1 MTFLKRTF
9 FFILVNLLIIFT
21 LTLIISGIEMYF
33 GINLSSNYS
42 SMVILY
48 TIFGMGGA
56 FFSLFTS
63 KWMVKNAMGV
73 QVINPNTT
81 NPTEKWILNSVYEY
95 AKKAGLRKM
104 PEVGIYPANDM
115 NAFATGPSKNNSLV
129 AVSSG
134 LLQSMSK
141 DEVEGVI
148 GHEVAHIAN
157 GDMVTL
163 TLIQGVINTISMLIA
178 RIVSDII
185 ASRSESSESS
195 RGASRFMIYMAVSMV
210 LGVLGSIV
218 VNWFSRHRE
227 FRADHG
233 GAMYAGREKMIKA
246 LQRLQAGQ
254 SRMFENQSLHEEPA
268 SIAAFK
274 ISSPSKGAFL
284 KKLFMTH
291 PPLEE
296 RIHALKS
303 NSL

>member
-9 FFILVNLLIIFT
+9 FFILVN
-21 LTLIISGIEMYF
+21 TLIILTLVLLIKGIEIYF
-33 GINLSSNYS
+33 GFNFSNNYS
-42 SMVILY
+42 SMIVLY

-63 KWMVKNAMGV
+63 KWMVKRAMGV
-73 QVINPNTT
+73 QIISPNTT
-81 NPTEKWILNSVYEY
+81 NATEKWILTSVYTY
-95 AKKAGLRKM
+95 AQKAGLRTM

-134 LLQSMSK
+134 LLESMSK

-148 GHEVAHIAN
+148 AHEVAHIAN

-178 RIVSDII
+178 RVVSEAI
-185 ASRSESSESS
+185 ASRSENGNG
-195 RGASRFMIYMAVSMV
+195 RGASQFMVYMVVSTI
-210 LGVLGSIV
+210 LGVFGSIV

-233 GAMYAGREKMIKA
+233 GAKYAGRDKMVKA
-246 LQRLQAGQ
+246 LQRLQMGQ
-254 SRMFENQSLHEEPA
+254 NQMFKNQSLHEEPA

-291 PPLEE
+291 PPLDE
-296 RIHALKS
+296 RIRALKV